1 MIVFLDRHHRSVMC
15 LRTAKI
21 KTDIIIS
28 PEIYVPVS
36 PCTGLTFIF
45 LRVDASLLAMH
56 RSHIISESRCFSC
69 TEEGAE
75 AAENSCT
82 LTRN

>member
-1 MIVFLDRHHRSVMC
+1 MIVFLDCHHRSVMC

-28 PEIYVPVS
+28 RDIYTCFAMHRS
-36 PCTGLTFIF
+36 HIIF

-69 TEEGAE
+69 TKREQRRLKT
-75 AAENSCT
+75 AA
-82 LTRN
+82 L